1 MNRVLAAAISRRTRA
16 LLSIGMVVGISV
28 VGTLALWSSTVS
40 TRSGVFTTATIN
52 LLADGAKASTFTF
65 TPSGLLPGQS
75 AAKVVAV
82 TNTGTAPLTYSAA
95 VSSPDSLG
103 RAMTL
108 TVVAGATAANGVCGS
123 GTLLTSGTAITAT
136 ATTFATNRGP
146 LAATNG
152 AENLCVQ
159 VGLPLAADAS
169 LAGTAGSVALTFTGS
184 AGT

>member
-1 MNRVLAAAISRRTRA
+1 MNRCVVAMISRRTRA

-52 LLADGAKASTFTF
+52 LLADGSKASTFTF
-65 TPSGLLPGQS
+65 SPSGLLPGQS
-75 AAKVVAV
+75 AAKVVTV
-82 TNTGTAPLTYSAA
+82 SNTGSTALTYSAA
-95 VSSPDSLG
+95 VSSPDALG

-108 TVVAGATAANGVCGS
+108 TVVAGGAVTNGVCGS
-123 GTLLTSGTAITAT
+123 GTSLTSGTVITAT
-136 ATTFATNRGP
+136 ATTFVTNRGP

-152 AENLCVQ
+152 SENLCVQ
-159 VGLPLAADAS
+159 VSLPLSADAS
-169 LAGTAGSVALTFTGS
+169 LAGTSGSVALTFTGS

>member
-1 MNRVLAAAISRRTRA
+1 MKRVLAAVVSRRTRA

-52 LLADGAKASTFTF
+52 ILADGSKASTFTF
-65 TPSGLLPGQS
+65 SPSGLLPGKS

-82 TNTGTAPLTYSAA
+82 TNTGSAPLTYSAA
-95 VSSPDSLG
+95 VSSSTTLG
-103 RAMTL
+103 RALTL
-108 TVVAGATAANGVCGS
+108 TVVAGATASNGVCGA
-123 GTLLTSGTAITAT
+123 GTSLTSGSAITAT

-152 AENLCVQ
+152 SENLCVQ
-159 VGLPLAADAS
+159 VTLPLTADAS
-169 LAGTAGSVALTFTGS
+169 LADTSGTVVFTFTGS

>member
-16 LLSIGMVVGISV
+16 ILSIGMVVGISV

-52 LLADGAKASTFTF
+52 LLADGSKASTFTF
-65 TPSGLLPGQS
+65 TPSGLLPGKS

-82 TNTGTAPLTYSAA
+82 SNTGTTALTYAAA
-95 VSSPDSLG
+95 VSSPDALG

-108 TVVAGATAANGVCGS
+108 TVVAGATASNGLCGA
-123 GTLLTSGTAITAT
+123 GTSLTSGTAITST
-136 ATTFATNRGP
+136 PTTFVSNRGP

-152 AENLCVQ
+152 SENLCVQ
-159 VGLPLAADAS
+159 ITLPLTADAS
-169 LAGTAGSVALTFTGS
+169 LAGTSGSVALTFTGS